1 MTTATIRTAT
11 AEATVAVQRRLN
23 ITPADVAA
31 AQYAVDHLSTHG
43 APRSAEFCES
53 DLRLAFLAGAHYAF
67 SACQKLSAG
76 MLRRESDATVAR
88 S

>member
-1 MTTATIRTAT
+1 MNTVTEAAAAAVVTT
-11 AEATVAVQRRLN
+11 QRRLN

-31 AQYAVDHLSTHG
+31 AHYAADFVARNGLPLTDV
-43 APRSAEFCES
+43 SAES

-67 SACQKLSAG
+67 
-76 MLRRESDATVAR
+76 DAAQRVMGAQ